1 MEIGDD
7 LLVKVCDAI
16 MGTGKSSA
24 AITYMNEHPDKKFI
38 YITPY
43 LEEATRI
50 ATSCNKIQ
58 FFEPQKKTEFS
69 GSKTLHTVDLVQRGE
84 NIATTHQAFRFYPQ
98 ELLELVKE
106 KHYVLIIDENVD
118 VLETLDED
126 PSDIQMAID
135 AGYIQE
141 SRNGVYHLV
150 KDVYAGKTHRDLFRI
165 LRTRDL
171 IKVEGEK
178 KESFFYWQ
186 LPPEL
191 ITSFDEVF
199 ILTYLFNG
207 QSLHH
212 FLEMYEIPYEFI
224 GIEKVD
230 GIFRFSETSN
240 YVPEYVSSLRDM
252 IHIIDKDKL
261 NKIGDDNFAL
271 SLSWFGKEQSDIA
284 KLKNNVYN
292 FFRHLCSS
300 DTEERMWSTYADA
313 EYKLRG
319 KGYSNGFI
327 PFNKKATNSFRNKT
341 AAAYC
346 VNIFMNVGQKLFYQG
361 NGVEVNEDDYALSIM
376 VQWIWRS
383 AIRDGK
389 EIWIYIPS
397 KRMRDLLI
405 NWIEE
410 VSSNG

>member
-1 MEIGDD
+1 M
-7 LLVKVCDAI
+7 VKVCDAI

-24 AITYMNEHPDKKFI
+24 AITYMNEHPEKRFI

-43 LEEATRI
+43 LEEANRI
-50 ATSCNKIQ
+50 ATSCDKTQ
-58 FFEPQKKTEFS
+58 FFEPQKITQFS
-69 GSKTLHTVDLVQRGE
+69 GSKTLHTIDLVSRGE

-98 ELLELVKE
+98 ELLDLVKE
-106 KHYVLIIDENVD
+106 KQYTLIIDENVD

-126 PSDIQMAID
+126 PADIQMAID
-135 AGYIQE
+135 AGYIE
-141 SRNGVYHLV
+141 ETRSGVYHLV
-150 KDVYAGKTHRDLFRI
+150 KDVYTGKLHRDLFRV

-171 IKVEGEK
+171 IKVTGEK

-191 ITSFDEVF
+191 ITSFEEVF

-212 FLEMYEIPYEFI
+212 FLEMYNIPYEFI
-224 GIEKVD
+224 GIDKAD
-230 GIFRFSETSN
+230 GVFRFSDTSR
-240 YVPEYVSSLRDM
+240 YVPDYVYTLKDM
-252 IHIIDKDKL
+252 IHIIDNKKL
-261 NKIGDDNFAL
+261 NQIGEDNFAL
-271 SLSWFGKEQSDIA
+271 SLSWFGKEQSDIK

-292 FFRHLCSS
+292 FFNHICSATS
-300 DTEERMWSTYADA
+300 AERMWSTYADA

-327 PFNKKATNSFRNKT
+327 PFNKKATNNFKDRT

-346 VNIFMNVGQKLFYQG
+346 VNIFMNVGQKLFYQN
-361 NGVEVNEDDYALSIM
+361 NGVDVYEDDYALSIM

-389 EIWIYIPS
+389 KIWLYVPS
-397 KRMRDLLI
+397 KRMRDLLT

-410 VSSNG
+410 VSNGGSV